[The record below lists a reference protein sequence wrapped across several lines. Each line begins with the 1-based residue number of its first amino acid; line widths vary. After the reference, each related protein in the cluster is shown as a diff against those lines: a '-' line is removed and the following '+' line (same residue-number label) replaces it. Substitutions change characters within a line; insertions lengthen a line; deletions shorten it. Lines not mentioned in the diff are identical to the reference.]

1 MIYIDNRI
9 REELRQN
16 ESRITRINNML
27 ITPLQNNMTDEK
39 EAMLKAELEFLYKS
53 QEKIYKDLTK
63 QLDGESE

>member
-1 MIYIDNRI
+1 MYIDNRI

-63 QLDGESE
+63 QLDGKGR

>member
-53 QEKIYKDLTK
+53 KEKIYKDLTK

>member
-53 QEKIYKDLTK
+53 QEKIFN
-63 QLDGESE
+63 

>member
-9 REELRQN
+9 IEELRQN

>member
-1 MIYIDNRI
+1 MYVNNKI